1 MSVSK
6 KWKRGL
12 IICPSQRARRQ
23 NEVESEGSS
32 PEVGCMVKCTQEVA
46 DVIGFSC
53 LAGAE
58 EREHAVQEQANLL
71 I

>member
-1 MSVSK
+1 
-6 KWKRGL
+6 
-12 IICPSQRARRQ
+12 
-23 NEVESEGSS
+23 
-32 PEVGCMVKCTQEVA
+32 MVKCTQEVA
-46 DVIGFSC
+46 DVIGSSC